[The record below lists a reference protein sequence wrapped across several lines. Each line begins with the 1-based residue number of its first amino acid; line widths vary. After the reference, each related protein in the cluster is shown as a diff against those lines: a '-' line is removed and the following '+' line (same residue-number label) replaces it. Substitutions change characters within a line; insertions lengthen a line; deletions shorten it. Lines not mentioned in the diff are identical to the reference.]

1 MDVRSGLSL
10 REGWLGTNSVCN
22 NSSGDLIT
30 PWLSVHKKSVYWF
43 NELQMSAVCAG
54 MCFMPRLQKW
64 IRLFSVLHACM
75 LSHVWLSV
83 TPSPGFS
90 AHGIF
95 QARILECV
103 AISSSR
109 GSSQP
114 RDQTQVSSTAGGLFT
129 IWVTREVRPQE
140 GVEPLITCIL
150 QPLTKDYRLFSFN
163 PIALI

>member
-1 MDVRSGLSL
+1 MDIRSGLSL

-64 IRLFSVLHACM
+64 IRLFSILHACM

-103 AISSSR
+103 AISYSR

-114 RDQTQVSSTAGGLFT
+114 RDQTHNSCVSCIGRQGLYHWHHHGNTMSKSDCKEVHIYPGEFQMMRST
-129 IWVTREVRPQE
+129 IQ
-140 GVEPLITCIL
+140 
-150 QPLTKDYRLFSFN
+150 
-163 PIALI
+163 